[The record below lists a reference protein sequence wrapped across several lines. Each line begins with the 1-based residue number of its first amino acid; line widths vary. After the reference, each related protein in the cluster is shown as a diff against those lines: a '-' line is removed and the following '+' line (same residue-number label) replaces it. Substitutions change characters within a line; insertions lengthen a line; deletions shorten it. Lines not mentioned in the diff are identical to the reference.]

1 MRSLL
6 RVVFGVVVFDDRGI
20 VIVSNVCSGNVGA
33 REEVISTRAV
43 VDGFGLSTFG
53 VVDRGFLA
61 EVFDVFPVPRFD
73 VVVGCLV
80 TEVDALDRGA
90 RFVPP
95 AAFFGAA
102 VALPDLVGVEVGHR
116 SLLLVRLR
124 MKTVMRVKMI
134 AISSVIGSSEW
145 DLVIG
150 FLNVGKVVRVNAIIF
165 WFLRFFHLLHHCLL

>member
-1 MRSLL
+1 MLFVTRSLL

-20 VIVSNVCSGNVGA
+20 VIVSNVGRGNVRSGH
-33 REEVISTRAV
+33 EVISTCAV
-43 VDGFGLSTFG
+43 GDGLGLSTFG
-53 VVDRGFLA
+53 VVERGFLA

-102 VALPDLVGVEVGHR
+102 VTLPDLVGVEVGHR
-116 SLLLVRLR
+116 SLLLVRFR
-124 MKTVMRVKMI
+124 TRIVMSVKMI
-134 AISSVIGSSEW
+134 AISTVIGSSEGGF
-145 DLVIG
+145 VIG
-150 FLNVGKVVRVNAIIF
+150 
-165 WFLRFFHLLHHCLL
+165 